1 MPQFHK
7 ILTIWYQQN
16 KRDLPWRLNNNP
28 YSVWVS
34 EIILQQ
40 TRVDQGMNYY
50 IQFIRRF
57 PDVGSLAKASED
69 EVLKIWQGLGYYSR
83 ARNMHYAA
91 RQIMN
96 EYNSQFPD
104 SFNEIR
110 KLKGVGDYTA
120 AAIASISF
128 GSGNA
133 VIDGNVYR
141 VLSRI
146 FGIATPIDTSKGKKE
161 LSVLAHSLLDK
172 HNPGQF
178 NEALM
183 DFGALQCIPRN
194 PYCHQCPFKNQ
205 CVALKNNQVD
215 FFPVRSKKVK
225 QKNRYFNYLYITY
238 GKYFF
243 LEQRKTK
250 DIWHNLYQFPL
261 IETGEPID
269 ETILISLPEF
279 YNLFNGLKVKVEDAA
294 PEVIHLLTHQ
304 RLYIRFFHISLTQS
318 PINSKWIMTSKSDLS
333 KFPMPKPIDNY
344 LSDKF
349 LHNSIL

>member
-1 MPQFHK
+1 MHDFYK

-16 KRDLPWRLNNNP
+16 KRDLPWRLNNDP
-28 YSVWVS
+28 YPVWVS

-40 TRVDQGMNYY
+40 TRIDQGMTY
-50 IQFIRRF
+50 FIRFINRF
-57 PDVGSLAKASED
+57 PNIESLANASED

-83 ARNMHYAA
+83 ARNMHHAA
-91 RQIMN
+91 RQII
-96 EYNSQFPD
+96 EKYNSRFPD
-104 SFNEIR
+104 SYEEIR
-110 KLKGVGDYTA
+110 KLKGIGDYTA

-128 GSGNA
+128 GSDNA

-146 FGIATPIDTSKGKKE
+146 FGIATPIDSSKGKKE
-161 LSVLAHSLLDK
+161 LSALAHSLLDK
-172 HNPGQF
+172 QNPGQY

-183 DFGALQCIPRN
+183 DFGAMQCIPRN
-194 PYCHQCPFKNQ
+194 PNCHQCPFKNY
-205 CVALKNNQVD
+205 CVALKKNQID
-215 FFPVRSKKVK
+215 YFPVRSKKVK
-225 QKNRYFNYLYITY
+225 PKNRYFNYLYISY
-238 GKYFF
+238 EIYFF

-279 YNLFNGLKVKVEDAA
+279 YDLFNGLKVTVEHAT
-294 PEVIHLLTHQ
+294 PENIHLLTHQ
-304 RLYIRFFHISLTQS
+304 RLYIRFFQISLTQS
-318 PINSKWIMTSKSDLS
+318 PNNSKWIMTSKGDLS